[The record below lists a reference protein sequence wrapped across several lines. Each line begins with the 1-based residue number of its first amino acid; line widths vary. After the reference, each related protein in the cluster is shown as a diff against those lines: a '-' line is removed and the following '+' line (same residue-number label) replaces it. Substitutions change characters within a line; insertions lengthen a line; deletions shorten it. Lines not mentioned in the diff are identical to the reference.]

1 MDGNTITPANNIG
14 DEGYNGLEMQR
25 ITRRALLAGTGL
37 LVGCGRPRS
46 SGYDGYVF
54 VANQQ
59 GGDVA
64 AVDLM
69 TFNVSRRIRLGAA
82 PSVVV
87 GHRQRRA
94 AYVLCGEEGTIREID
109 ATAGRVRRTVRL
121 PGPAAGMRPAPSGDA
136 LWALCRHALVEVP
149 LENFRPAARI
159 RLPFPGDDF
168 DLSRDGAA
176 AVTFRRE
183 NRIGL
188 AETGD
193 RAIETTIPA
202 GGGPS
207 AVRFR
212 SDGRQ
217 VLAGNRAGRTVTV
230 ADVRRA
236 RVVAHL
242 PVPVEPAVF
251 CYSNDG
257 GQLFVS
263 GPGRDAVSIIYPY
276 STEVA
281 ETILAGRGPES
292 MAASTDPDYLFV
304 ANPQSA
310 TVTVLSIES
319 RKLVAVAGVGAD
331 PGEILFTPDRQY
343 ALVLNR
349 GSGDLAVLRIRSLR
363 ITADGRT
370 RRYTAPPLFTLIP
383 VGSRPVSAAVVPA

>member
-1 MDGNTITPANNIG
+1 
-14 DEGYNGLEMQR
+14 MQR
-25 ITRRALLAGTGL
+25 ITRRALLAGMGVL
-37 LVGCGRPRS
+37 GGCGRPKG

-69 TFNVSRRIRLGAA
+69 TFTVSRRIRLGAA
-82 PSVVV
+82 PSIVL
-87 GHRQRRA
+87 GHRERRA
-94 AYVLCGEEGTIREID
+94 AYVLCGEEGTVREID
-109 ATAGRVRRTVRL
+109 ATAGRVRRTARL
-121 PGPAAGMRPAPSGDA
+121 PGPAAAMRPAPSGDA
-136 LWALCRHALVEVP
+136 LWFLCHDSLVQVP
-149 LENFRPAARI
+149 LERFRPAARI
-159 RLPFPGDDF
+159 RLPFPAEDF
-168 DLSRDGAA
+168 DLSRDGDA
-176 AVTFRRE
+176 AVTFRRQ

-188 AETGD
+188 ARVEEKTI
-193 RAIETTIPA
+193 AATIPA
-202 GGGPS
+202 GGEPS

-236 RVVAHL
+236 RAVAHL
-242 PVPVEPAVF
+242 PVPVEPATF
-251 CYSNDG
+251 CLSSDG

-263 GPGRDAVSIIYPY
+263 GPGRDAVSIIFPY

-281 ETILAGRGPES
+281 ETILAGHGPEN

-310 TVTVLSIES
+310 TVTVLNIET

-331 PGEILFTPDRQY
+331 PGQILFTPDRQY

-383 VGSRPVSAAVVPA
+383 VGSRPISAAVVPA